1 VWAELGVHRRNAW
14 ETDSKSVARKGVGVQ
29 VPPGAPSK
37 IKHLVIY
44 VGRGGDRRL
53 ATIRQPSG
61 GATGRPCP
69 RSFFGCSAPSE
80 WAMSFAS
87 TFGAYPQWPGGQML
101 PSCYRHGASATRRPR
116 HSGPMP
122 RRMLNAPMR
131 RTLSAVQST
140 GRGEPWTRAHR
151 WCAML
156 SSPPPSPKLALAGRR
171 WISGHH
177 AAPQRSCGLSEM
189 TGTTSP
195 RLGSRLRI
203 LARSKFLGK

>member
-1 VWAELGVHRRNAW
+1 MRAESGVHRRNAW

-37 IKHLVIY
+37 IKHLMIY

-61 GATGRPCP
+61 EQMGVRCP

-80 WAMSFAS
+80 SAMSFAS
-87 TFGAYPQWPGGQML
+87 TFGACPQWPGGHML
-101 PSCYRHGASATRRPR
+101 SSCYRHAASATSRPR

-131 RTLSAVQST
+131 RTLSA
-140 GRGEPWTRAHR
+140 
-151 WCAML
+151 
-156 SSPPPSPKLALAGRR
+156 SSPPGEASPGRGRTDGVQCYRHLPLPLSSHWREDAGSAGITRHR
-171 WISGHH
+171 KDH
-177 AAPQRSCGLSEM
+177 ADYR
-189 TGTTSP
+189 
-195 RLGSRLRI
+195 
-203 LARSKFLGK
+203 K